1 MNTQVAGLTLIVA
14 QETDQTGRQI
24 TTMIVVLLV
33 IAVILAFL
41 TAWYWKHTDPRR
53 RAMLQAEANRASRD
67 AEEVRR
73 AQAGEPAVEAVQR
86 STSHPAGT
94 EARHDPVWAGESAE
108 RGGVSSSESGMS
120 SDEWLR
126 LTGPASRPAAQPTN
140 GRNGSAGADETKPMI
155 QRDSR
160 PQQGFDG
167 TRET

>member
-53 RAMLQAEANRASRD
+53 RAMLQAEANRASLE
-67 AEEVRR
+67 AEEGRR
-73 AQAGEPAVEAVQR
+73 AQAGEPAVAVPR

-94 EARHDPVWAGESAE
+94 ESRHDPVWAGESAE
-108 RGGVSSSESGMS
+108 RDEVASSDSGMS
-120 SDEWLR
+120 ADEWLR
-126 LTGPASRPAAQPTN
+126 LTGPASRPATQATN
-140 GRNGSAGADETKPMI
+140 GRHGAVGPDETKPMI
-155 QRDSR
+155 QRDSN